1 MTSARTVTLP
11 GDIDAEHATAR
22 LKDGLLEVTLP
33 ETAKAKLQ
41 RIAVSALY
49 QRMASTDGIN
59 GWYQRMA
66 TELAFDPRAPTHGA
80 GAP

>member
-1 MTSARTVTLP
+1 MTSARTETLP

-33 ETAKAKLQ
+33 KTAKAKLQ
-41 RIAVSALY
+41 RIADSALY

-59 GWYQRMA
+59 GWPRNWPLIPVRRLTA
-66 TELAFDPRAPTHGA
+66 RAP
-80 GAP
+80 